1 MRGRSS
7 GKWSPVHPSGDPS
20 LRTSIVCIL
29 AAILLP
35 AATVVAACR
44 GDGPAEEE
52 EVEEAE
58 GGTVQRVPILGEA
71 CGHWLERRR
80 YDTRLVRESWWV
92 TPISIGGVDFA
103 GHGGAFELAI
113 GDDAFFCADSTAGPE
128 TAVGAELWRIRRR
141 TDAAALPM
149 TLVVS
154 VKAQAWIEATL
165 DAGQPNGIGCLG
177 VASVAGGAGWTCTS
191 SAGLDDLRDSR
202 SIFTN
207 ASLTESTPGVRLWGS
222 AGSDAWELGFEV
234 SWPAGATD
242 FATTGLQSVWLEID
256 DVIECDRIEGEW
268 FLLEGSV
275 GAATSVIDGAAASLH
290 ARTGAPVVTV
300 TAPGDCDD
308 CVRLAE
314 PIGPTEAAEVE
325 P

>member
-1 MRGRSS
+1 MRSRSS
-7 GKWSPVHPSGDPS
+7 RKRTPVHLAAEAALRICIVSMLATILAPAAPAGALSRDDGPSG
-20 LRTSIVCIL
+20 
-29 AAILLP
+29 
-35 AATVVAACR
+35 
-44 GDGPAEEE
+44 EE
-52 EVEEAE
+52 E
-58 GGTVQRVPILGEA
+58 GGTVQRVPIVGEA

-80 YDTRLVRESWWV
+80 YDTRLVRESSWF
-92 TPISIGGVDFA
+92 TPISIGGVDFD
-103 GHGGAFELAI
+103 GHGGAYELAI

-128 TAVGAELWRIRRR
+128 AAVGAELWRIRKRA
-141 TDAAALPM
+141 DAAALPM
-149 TLVVS
+149 TLIVS
-154 VKAQAWIEATL
+154 VKAHSQIEATL

-177 VASVAGGAGWTCTS
+177 VASVAGGAGWTS
-191 SAGLDDLRDSR
+191 SSSSRLDGLRRSQ

-222 AGSDAWELGFEV
+222 AGSDEWELGFEV
-234 SWPAGATD
+234 TWPADATD
-242 FATTGLQSVWLEID
+242 FATTGLQSVWLEVN

-275 GAATSVIDGAAASLH
+275 GAATSVIDGAAASLR
-290 ARTGAPVVTV
+290 ARTGAPIVTL

-314 PIGPTEAAEVE
+314 SLGPAEVQ